1 MEVTTVRAPGLG
13 CPALWWGGARLGQ
26 WCSTEEGSDT
36 GVGASDR
43 REPWEHGGHPAPP
56 MGPGPSSLPPGPR
69 CCPGRGTVRGG
80 EGCSG
85 SRAAEALEAWGS
97 EGGAQVPSSYKLPG
111 LPTEIYST
119 HNVSSTRSGNL
130 CSMGA
135 ILPLSCH
142 MALGSIQSI
151 SSGWRRTELG
161 TNAASPTCCVISVK
175 LFKPLESK
183 FPQQS
188 NHIWG

>member
-97 EGGAQVPSSYKLPG
+97 EGGAQVPSSYLRASGGSCGESGHSGRWPG
-111 LPTEIYST
+111 P
-119 HNVSSTRSGNL
+119 VVAVWSGPGCL
-130 CSMGA
+130 
-135 ILPLSCH
+135 
-142 MALGSIQSI
+142 
-151 SSGWRRTELG
+151 
-161 TNAASPTCCVISVK
+161 
-175 LFKPLESK
+175 
-183 FPQQS
+183 
-188 NHIWG
+188 